1 MRKLSSVS
9 VIKEILA
16 ENSFRF
22 SKSLGQNFLI
32 DENVLDAIISGAGI
46 DENSC
51 VLEVGPGFGTLTQ
64 KLCMNARKVVSVEID
79 ETVIPIL
86 KDNLKEFD
94 NLTVVNND
102 ILKTD
107 IAALLSEQF
116 GKEKVSVCANLPY
129 YITTP
134 VITALLKPELPI
146 CDITVM
152 VQKEVAER
160 LAAKPGKKDYG
171 AISLMVGY
179 YAEPEL
185 LVTVPPSAFIPQP
198 KVSSAVIRLKKREK
212 PPVEVKSEEIYFKVI
227 KSAFAQRRKTLLNS
241 VANSNSLGLSK
252 PEAEEI
258 FEKVGIDSRRR
269 GETLSMEEFAKIANA
284 VYELRKE

>member
-9 VIKEILA
+9 VIKEILS

-46 DENSC
+46 DKSSC

-64 KLCMNARKVVSVEID
+64 KLCMNAKKVVSVEID

-86 KDNLKEFD
+86 KDNLKDFD
-94 NLTVVNND
+94 NLVIVNND

-107 IAALLSEQF
+107 ISALIKEQF
-116 GKEKVSVCANLPY
+116 GNNSVNVCANLPY

-134 VITALLKPELPI
+134 VITALLKPDLPI

-160 LAAKPGKKDYG
+160 LAAKPGSKAYG
-171 AISLMVGY
+171 AISVMVGY

-198 KVSSAVIRLKKREK
+198 KVSSAVIRLKKRET
-212 PPVEVKSEEIYFKVI
+212 PPVEVKSEEIYFKVV

-241 VANSNSLGLSK
+241 VANSNILNITK
-252 PEAEEI
+252 AEAEEI
-258 FEKVGIDSRRR
+258 FEKLGIDARRR

-284 VYELRKE
+284 VYEKD